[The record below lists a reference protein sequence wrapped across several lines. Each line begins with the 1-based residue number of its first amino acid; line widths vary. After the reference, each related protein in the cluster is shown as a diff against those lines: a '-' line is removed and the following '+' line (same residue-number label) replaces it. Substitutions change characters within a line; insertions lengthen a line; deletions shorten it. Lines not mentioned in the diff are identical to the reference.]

1 MQALIE
7 IEGRIVVT
15 DILTE
20 RFCCDLAAVR
30 GMCCVEGN
38 VGAPLEKEELAVL
51 EREYERFSPYMT
63 EEGRQA
69 VAQQGFFVIDG
80 DGDYTT
86 PLIGDADCAYAC
98 RENGTTLCAIE
109 KAWREGRT
117 AFRKPVSCHLYPL
130 RVTKFSDGSEGLHY
144 HRWDICAP
152 ARRYG
157 RKTGI
162 RVYESLRE
170 PIIRKFGAEFY
181 KELDAAAKYMEKE
194 YRTE

>member
-1 MQALIE
+1 MLRGGQCRRSARKGGTRRSGERIRTVQSLHDRRGQTG
-7 IEGRIVVT
+7 GRATGVFR
-15 DILTE
+15 D
-20 RFCCDLAAVR
+20 RWGR
-30 GMCCVEGN
+30 GLYH
-38 VGAPLEKEELAVL
+38 APDRGCRLRLCLPGKRHDSLRHRKGMA
-51 EREYERFSPYMT
+51 RRPYRFSHTGLMPS
-63 EEGRQA
+63 
-69 VAQQGFFVIDG
+69 
-80 DGDYTT
+80 
-86 PLIGDADCAYAC
+86 L
-98 RENGTTLCAIE
+98 
-109 KAWREGRT
+109 
-117 AFRKPVSCHLYPL
+117 
-130 RVTKFSDGSEGLHY
+130 SDTRHELHY

>member
-1 MQALIE
+1 M
-7 IEGRIVVT
+7 
-15 DILTE
+15 
-20 RFCCDLAAVR
+20 
-30 GMCCVEGN
+30 
-38 VGAPLEKEELAVL
+38 
-51 EREYERFSPYMT
+51 
-63 EEGRQA
+63 
-69 VAQQGFFVIDG
+69 IDG

-117 AFRKPVSCHLYPL
+117 AFRKPVSCHLYPI